1 MRHYAGRQAMD
12 IEGLGPKRVGQ
23 LMELGLLTDLVSLYG
38 LASHQERLAALD
50 GWGELSAQN
59 LLAAVQ
65 ASRGRPLERFVF
77 ALGIPSVGQATAR
90 DLAHNFGSLEG
101 LAQASEAELTA
112 VAGVGPVVAAQ
123 VRAFF
128 ARPETAAIAR
138 ALAAQVR
145 PLAPAVAAPAATAPV
160 ARPLAGL
167 SVVFTGALES
177 LTRPQAEALVREL
190 GGKAVS
196 GVSAK
201 TSLLVAG
208 LDPGKS
214 KIEAARK
221 LGIRILDK
229 DEFLALAGQ
238 GAQEAPAPAPDQ
250 PGQKRLF

>member
-1 MRHYAGRQAMD
+1 
-12 IEGLGPKRVGQ
+12 
-23 LMELGLLTDLVSLYG
+23 
-38 LASHQERLAALD
+38 
-50 GWGELSAQN
+50 
-59 LLAAVQ
+59 
-65 ASRGRPLERFVF
+65 
-77 ALGIPSVGQATAR
+77 
-90 DLAHNFGSLEG
+90 
-101 LAQASEAELTA
+101 
-112 VAGVGPVVAAQ
+112 
-123 VRAFF
+123 
-128 ARPETAAIAR
+128 
-138 ALAAQVR
+138 
-145 PLAPAVAAPAATAPV
+145 
-160 ARPLAGL
+160 
-167 SVVFTGALES
+167 VVFTGALES

-238 GAQEAPAPAPDQ
+238 GAQEAPAAAPDQ